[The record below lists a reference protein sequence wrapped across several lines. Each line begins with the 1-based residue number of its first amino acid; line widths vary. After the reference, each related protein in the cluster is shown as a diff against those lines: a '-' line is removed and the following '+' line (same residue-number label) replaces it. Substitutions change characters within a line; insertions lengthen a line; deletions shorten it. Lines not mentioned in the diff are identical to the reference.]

1 MPAYERTSGNKV
13 SFAIFTPLVV
23 KERLL
28 KGEAADVAFVGSNQ
42 LAELENAGKVVP
54 GSRTRLGTTFLAV
67 AVRPGAPHPDL
78 SSPDA
83 VKRAIRA
90 AKGVAISD
98 PAGGAV
104 QGRFVL
110 DLADRFAFD
119 DELRSRFKMIPGA
132 GNQVAEAVVKGEAD
146 LGITISSEIASVKG
160 AEVAGRLP
168 SEMQNINAT
177 VAILLTGSAEP
188 QAGRELIQYMTS
200 QEAQSVMRR
209 NGIEPE

>member
-1 MPAYERTSGNKV
+1 M
-13 SFAIFTPLVV
+13 
-23 KERLL
+23 
-28 KGEAADVAFVGSNQ
+28 
-42 LAELENAGKVVP
+42 AELENAGKVVP

-132 GNQVAEAVVKGEAD
+132 GNRVAEAVVKGEAD
-146 LGITISSEIASVKG
+146 LGITIRSRDSLGEGSGGCGAIAL
-160 AEVAGRLP
+160 R
-168 SEMQNINAT
+168 NAKNQRDRSHF
-177 VAILLTGSAEP
+177 ADW
-188 QAGRELIQYMTS
+188 
-200 QEAQSVMRR
+200 
-209 NGIEPE
+209 